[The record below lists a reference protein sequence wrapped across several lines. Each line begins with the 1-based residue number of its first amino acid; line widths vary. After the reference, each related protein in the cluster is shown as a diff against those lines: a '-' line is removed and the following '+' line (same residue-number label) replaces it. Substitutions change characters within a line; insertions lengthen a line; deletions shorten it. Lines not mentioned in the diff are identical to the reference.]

1 MDFAGI
7 VADWNA
13 GHFFTHPWFW
23 ASFCAWMAAQ
33 TIKLL
38 RSLRTTHTVDFE
50 YLVSTG
56 GMPSA
61 HSAMV
66 AGLATSIGLTEGF
79 GTPIAMLALGFA
91 VVTMF
96 DAATVRRAAGEQA
109 KVLNSMLREI
119 RELKFK
125 PKHLKE
131 LLGHTRKEVF
141 WGMVL
146 GACVAVLV
154 CSLWPAS
161 FHCAG

>member
-109 KVLNSMLREI
+109 KVLNLMLREI

>member
-7 VADWNA
+7 VADWNV

-61 HSAMV
+61 HSSMV
-66 AGLATSIGLTEGF
+66 TGLATSIGLTEGF

>member
-109 KVLNSMLREI
+109 KVLNSMFCILVTRRSRAWYFHELRANAYM
-119 RELKFK
+119 L
-125 PKHLKE
+125 
-131 LLGHTRKEVF
+131 
-141 WGMVL
+141 
-146 GACVAVLV
+146 
-154 CSLWPAS
+154 
-161 FHCAG
+161 